1 MSKLNKLLAMS
12 LTALTLA
19 GPSSQVFATRH
30 RRPQKS
36 LTSSATNAT
45 RQKRINVRPYDC
57 DSELV
62 EFAYRVF
69 NDTPKEEPIPNIL
82 RVAALVLVQKL
93 SKDPFLM
100 PDRSTYK
107 LLLHPRQ
114 LLKQSRTGLGDKT
127 VKWTSE
133 QAIDTFTL
141 YFLNC
146 KINEISDQNEDSHK
160 ASHITYRFI
169 SKYYDFLCNSQ
180 DNTNI
185 SPELREF
192 ANKMVKFIVD
202 FKNGYDLKKEIY
214 REKICGLTSGID
226 VDLNREE
233 LLDKFGDS
241 INSLEPEEKARL
253 AMNFSTIMEVEGPD
267 ALPCLDILKNYLEQ
281 NSNNQ

>member
-1 MSKLNKLLAMS
+1 MSKLNKVLAMS
-12 LTALTLA
+12 LAALTLA
-19 GPSSQVFATRH
+19 GSSSQVFATRH

-45 RQKRINVRPYDC
+45 RQKRINFRPYDC
-57 DSELV
+57 DLELV
-62 EFAYRVF
+62 EFACKVF
-69 NDTPKEEPIPNIL
+69 DDTPKEEPIPNIL

-93 SKDPFLM
+93 SKNPFLM
-100 PDRSTYK
+100 PDRSTFK
-107 LLLHPRQ
+107 SLLHPRQ
-114 LLKQSRTGLGDKT
+114 LLKQSRSGLGDKT

-146 KINEISDQNEDSHK
+146 KINEILDQNEDSNE

-214 REKICGLTSGID
+214 RKNICELTSGID

-241 INSLEPEEKARL
+241 INSLKPEEKARL

>member
-1 MSKLNKLLAMS
+1 MIKLNKVLATS
-12 LTALTLA
+12 LATLTLA
-19 GPSSQVFATRH
+19 GSSSQVFAARSK
-30 RRPQKS
+30 RPQKS

-45 RQKRINVRPYDC
+45 RQKRINAQPYDR
-57 DSELV
+57 ELV
-62 EFAYRVF
+62 EFAYKVF
-69 NDTPKEEPIPNIL
+69 CDTPREEPIPNIL

-93 SKDPFLM
+93 GENPFLM
-100 PDRSTYK
+100 PDRNTFKS
-107 LLLHPRQ
+107 LLHPRQ
-114 LLKQSRTGLGDKT
+114 LLRQYRFGIGDKT
-127 VKWTSE
+127 VTWTSE

-146 KINEISDQNEDSHK
+146 KINEISDQNEDSDEA

-192 ANKMVKFIVD
+192 AKKMVKFIVK
-202 FKNGYDLKKEIY
+202 FKNSYDLKKEIY
-214 REKICGLTSGID
+214 RKNICELTSGID

-241 INSLEPEEKARL
+241 IKHLKPEEKARL
-253 AMNFSTIMEVEGPD
+253 AMNFSTIMEIEGPN

-281 NSNNQ
+281 NLNNQ